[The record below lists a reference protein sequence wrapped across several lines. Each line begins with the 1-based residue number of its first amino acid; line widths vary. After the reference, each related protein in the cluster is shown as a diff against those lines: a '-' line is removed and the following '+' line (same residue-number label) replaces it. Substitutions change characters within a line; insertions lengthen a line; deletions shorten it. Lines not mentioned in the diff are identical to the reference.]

1 MKEEEMEEASSLPVM
16 WIASSKRDFL
26 EMPDDVVDDFGFGLY
41 EAQKGKH
48 PKIGKVLK
56 GFGGASV
63 IELIKDHADG
73 TFRCVYTVR
82 LADVLIVLHAFQ
94 KKSKKGIE
102 TPKQDIELIRSRLKL
117 AEVMYKDWKRK
128 GEKNG

>member
-1 MKEEEMEEASSLPVM
+1 MNQTCDLSVLWV
-16 WIASSKRDFL
+16 ASSKRDL
-26 EMPDDVVDDFGFGLY
+26 MEMPEDVIDDFGYGLY

-56 GFGGASV
+56 GFSGASV
-63 IELIKDHADG
+63 IELIRDHPDG

-82 LADVLIVLHAFQ
+82 FENVLIVLHAFQ

-102 TPKQDIELIRSRLKL
+102 TPKPDVDLIRSRLKL
-117 AEVMYKDWKRK
+117 AEVMYKDWKKK
-128 GEKNG
+128 GEKNV

>member
-1 MKEEEMEEASSLPVM
+1 MSEIFHMLPVL
-16 WIASSKRDFL
+16 WVASSKRDFL

-41 EAQKGKH
+41 QAQKGKH

-63 IELIKDHADG
+63 IELVRDHADG
-73 TFRCVYTVR
+73 TFRFVYTVR
-82 LADVLIVLHAFQ
+82 FKDAVVVLHAFQ

-102 TPKQDIELIRSRLKL
+102 TPKQDTDLIRSRLKL
-117 AEVMYKDWKRK
+117 AEAMYQEWKTK
-128 GEKNG
+128 GGKNG

>member
-1 MKEEEMEEASSLPVM
+1 MNENYNPLPILWV
-16 WIASSKRDFL
+16 ASSKRDFL
-26 EMPDDVVDDFGFGLY
+26 EMPEDVVDDFGFGLW

-63 IELIKDHADG
+63 IELVRDHADG
-73 TFRCVYTVR
+73 TFRFVYTVR
-82 LADVLIVLHAFQ
+82 FEDVIVVLHAFQ

-102 TPKQDIELIRSRLKL
+102 TPKQDIDLIHSRLKL
-117 AEVMYKDWKRK
+117 AEVMYKDWKKK
-128 GEKNG
+128 GGKNG

>member
-1 MKEEEMEEASSLPVM
+1 MDEISNLLTVL
-16 WIASSKRDFL
+16 WVASSKRDYL
-26 EMPDDVVDDFGFGLY
+26 EMPDDIVDDFGFGLY
-41 EAQKGKH
+41 QAQKGKH

-63 IELIKDHADG
+63 IELVQDHEDG

-82 LADVLIVLHAFQ
+82 FEDAIVVLHAFQ

-102 TPKQDIELIRSRLKL
+102 TPKPDMDLIRSRFKL
-117 AEVMYKDWKRK
+117 AEVIYKEWKNK
-128 GEKNG
+128 GGKNV